1 MVSYIRAWKRKL
13 QDMVDGRANR
23 DDLQFVLA
31 NINLATDEC
40 DFGSVRPP
48 MVAPP
53 LCTTDTSPYVCGTV
67 ATSAAS
73 GMGLQCGL
81 DLWAMGE
88 DFHPDACRLLD
99 IAYNLLQRP
108 VFARLLRLHGTHR
121 QRSNL
126 DQLEDD

>member
-1 MVSYIRAWKRKL
+1 
-13 QDMVDGRANR
+13 MVDGRANR

-40 DFGSVRPP
+40 DFGSVRPLCLP
-48 MVAPP
+48 YHCAP
-53 LCTTDTSPYVCGTV
+53 LTLLYTCVGLLLLSV
-67 ATSAAS
+67 AS

-126 DQLEDD
+126 DQLEED